1 MRSVNLFWA
10 ILLICFLATPVWA
23 QPGKGPAPAP
33 EPEAEC
39 APLPG
44 ETSPEEVV
52 INGNLSTGHTVKD
65 AMHLMGIPQFFKI
78 NRGTDPGLDN
88 LEITYADYGLVVRAL
103 TDKKKIET
111 IEVRPDFSGKFK
123 EGEGELKIN
132 SQFDTVVANYGVP
145 QSLEAQVGRYPDRGI
160 YFLFKEKELQAAKIC
175 NPESRLQMCDS
186 GGQVSALK
194 LSNASKKSMKK
205 KGKSKSCDPA
215 PGSLGPGDVVIG
227 GNLSVDMPLKEA
239 INLLGIPEFIKLNR
253 GTDPGLDNIEIT
265 YVKYDLVIRTL
276 TEGKVVEGIEIG
288 PNYKGS
294 FGQGDIRLGANFD
307 DVVQSFGIPASLT
320 AQVARY
326 PDQGIYFLFSDRNL
340 LSVKTY
346 SKNTRLLDARLM
358 NP

>member
-1 MRSVNLFWA
+1 MRSGNLIWA
-10 ILLICFLATPVWA
+10 VLMICFLATPVMA
-23 QPGKGPAPAP
+23 QPGKGPVEAP
-33 EPEAEC
+33 EKKTEC

-44 ETSPEEVV
+44 ETSPDEVV
-52 INGNLSTGHTVKD
+52 IGGNLSTSHSVKD
-65 AMHLMGIPQFFKI
+65 AMLLMGIPEFIKI

-88 LEITYADYGLVVRAL
+88 IELAYSDYGLVIRAL
-103 TDKKKIET
+103 TDRKKIEM
-111 IEVRPDFSGKFK
+111 IEMRPDYSGKLS
-123 EGEGELKIN
+123 EGDLKIKAN
-132 SQFDTVVANYGVP
+132 FDDVVANYGVP
-145 QSLEAQVGRYPDRGI
+145 NSLEAQVGRYPEQGV
-160 YFLFKEKELQAAKIC
+160 YFLFNEKGLLAGKIC
-175 NPESRLQMCDS
+175 KLESRLQMCEENR
-186 GGQVSALK
+186 QVSAVK
-194 LSNASKKSMKK
+194 LSNKTSKSRKKKKRSKK
-205 KGKSKSCDPA
+205 GQCDPA

-227 GNLSVDMPLKEA
+227 ANLSVDMPLKDA
-239 INLLGIPEFIKLNR
+239 INLLGVPEFIKLNR

-265 YVKYDLVIRTL
+265 YTKYDLVLRTL

-326 PDQGIYFLFSDRNL
+326 PDQGIYFLFSDANL

>member
-1 MRSVNLFWA
+1 M
-10 ILLICFLATPVWA
+10 ICFLATPVMA
-23 QPGKGPAPAP
+23 QPGKGPAQAP
-33 EPEAEC
+33 EQKTEC
-39 APLPG
+39 TPLPG
-44 ETSPEEVV
+44 ETSPDEVV
-52 INGNLSTGHTVKD
+52 IGGNLSTGHTVKD
-65 AMHLMGIPQFFKI
+65 AMQLMGIPESIKI

-88 LEITYADYGLVVRAL
+88 LELTYSDYGLVIRAL
-103 TDKKKIET
+103 TDRKKIDV
-111 IEVRPDFSGKFK
+111 IEVRPDFSGKF
-123 EGEGELKIN
+123 
-132 SQFDTVVANYGVP
+132 SQGDLQLASQNPKNPTTFETVVANYGVP
-145 QSLEAQVGRYPDRGI
+145 TALEAQVGRYPDQGF
-160 YFLFKEKELQAAKIC
+160 YFLYREKELQAAKIC

-186 GGQVSALK
+186 SGQVSAQK
-194 LSNASKKSMKK
+194 LSNKRKKIRKK
-205 KGKSKSCDPA
+205 KKISKSVCDPA

-227 GNLSVDMPLKEA
+227 VNLSVDMPLKDA

-265 YVKYDLVIRTL
+265 YTKYDLVIRTL
-276 TEGKVVEGIEIG
+276 SEGKVVEGIEIG

-307 DVVQSFGIPASLT
+307 DVVQSYGIPASLT